1 MHIPRLDEV
10 AGRFSFRSSKRV
22 RYYATTEVMTNY
34 NQMEMSHDKDGSD
47 TKEGATAL
55 KMHHITRAEANA
67 SELRQEKR
75 IEVEKL
81 KDNIL

>member
-1 MHIPRLDEV
+1 
-10 AGRFSFRSSKRV
+10 
-22 RYYATTEVMTNY
+22 MTNY
-34 NQMEMSHDKDGSD
+34 NQMDMSHDKDGSD

-81 KDNIL
+81 KDNILWMRSSSWSVVVVASRSVRFIARIVFVPG

>member
-1 MHIPRLDEV
+1 
-10 AGRFSFRSSKRV
+10 
-22 RYYATTEVMTNY
+22 MTNY